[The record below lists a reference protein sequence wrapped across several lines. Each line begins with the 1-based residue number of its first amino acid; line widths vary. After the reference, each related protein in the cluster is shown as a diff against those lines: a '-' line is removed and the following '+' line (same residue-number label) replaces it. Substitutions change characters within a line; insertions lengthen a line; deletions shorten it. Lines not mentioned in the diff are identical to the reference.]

1 MLTVV
6 TGLVDAVSFIALG
19 HVFVANMTGNV
30 IFLGFALAG
39 TPGLSVA
46 ASLTAL
52 GAFSVGALVGGK
64 IGKRFDSHRG
74 HHLARAGSFGVGLM
88 VVAVVVAGAV
98 DHPRSDGPQYAL
110 IGLLAVALGIQNAT
124 ARRLAVPDLTTTV
137 LTNTLTG
144 MIADSPL
151 GADRGNN
158 TLRRAIPVLAMFLGA
173 LAGAWAVLN
182 VGLVLPLA
190 AAAALTATAAFL
202 AYRLSR
208 GDPAWTKPS

>member
-1 MLTVV
+1 M
-6 TGLVDAVSFIALG
+6 
-19 HVFVANMTGNV
+19 
-30 IFLGFALAG
+30 
-39 TPGLSVA
+39 
-46 ASLTAL
+46 
-52 GAFSVGALVGGK
+52 
-64 IGKRFDSHRG
+64 
-74 HHLARAGSFGVGLM
+74 
-88 VVAVVVAGAV
+88 
-98 DHPRSDGPQYAL
+98 L

-151 GADRGNN
+151 GAGRGNN
-158 TLRRAIPVLAMFLGA
+158 TMRRAIPVLAMFLGA